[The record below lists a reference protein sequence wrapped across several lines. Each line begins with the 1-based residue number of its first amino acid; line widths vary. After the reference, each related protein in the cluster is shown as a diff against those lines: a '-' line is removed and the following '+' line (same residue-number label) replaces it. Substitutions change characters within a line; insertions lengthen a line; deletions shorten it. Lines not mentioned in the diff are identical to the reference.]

1 MLRHKDLV
9 RGIEGAS
16 LEGALLDLEDAVNA
30 GHEHNEQSPA
40 HRFDNHW
47 APPSLDPIQSHYH
60 QLPQRSLEQQRHYQ
74 RHLGED
80 CRVKQL
86 YHLCF
91 ACSVETRLLRSQSV
105 GYGVGL

>member
-9 RGIEGAS
+9 GGIKGS
-16 LEGALLDLEDAVNA
+16 GLEGALLDLEDAVNA

-60 QLPQRSLEQQRHYQ
+60 QLPQRRLEQQRHYQ

-80 CRVKQL
+80 HRVEQL
-86 YHLCF
+86 YHRCF
-91 ACSVETRLLRSQSV
+91 SLLVQLSLGS
-105 GYGVGL
+105 

>member
-9 RGIEGAS
+9 GGVKGAG

-47 APPSLDPIQSHYH
+47 APPSLDPIQTHYH
-60 QLPQRSLEQQRHYQ
+60 QLPQRRLEQQRHYQ

-80 CRVKQL
+80 YCVEQL

-91 ACSVETRLLRSQSV
+91 SLLVRLSLGS
-105 GYGVGL
+105 